1 MQTKNRTR
9 VALAAAALA
18 ALAGCGTVGPNYHV
32 PATAIINRPGAG
44 APFAGAAESP
54 FQGDALPPH
63 WWRLYHDATLDALI
77 EKAFAA
83 NTDLRIAAANLAKAR
98 ALQDEVEVAAGPVV
112 GVNASAGYGRASAAA
127 KGRTDVLPAAWTH
140 DAGLGASYQADL
152 FGKIARAVE
161 AAGADTEAARAGYDA
176 TRVMVAADTAR
187 AYVDACAA
195 GRQMVVAQDS
205 IALQEKFVDL
215 TGQRVRAGRG
225 TALDNSRGRG
235 QLEQLRAGLPT
246 LRAQR
251 RSAQFRLAVLTGD
264 LPATLNAELAQCRAA
279 PRLTS
284 PIPVGDGVALLR
296 RRPDIRQA
304 ERALAAAS
312 ARIGVAT
319 AELYPSISLGLSAGS
334 TGTLSQFGSASAM
347 RWSLGPL
354 ISWTLPDTGAARSRI
369 AQAEAGSALA
379 LARFDGAVLGA
390 LRDVETALT
399 VYARELDRH
408 AALTAARDQDAL
420 AARQS
425 DTLFHA
431 GRTDFLTSLD
441 AQRTLA
447 AAESTLAQSEAQLSS
462 DQVSLFLALGGG
474 WEQSPAGSY

>member
-1 MQTKNRTR
+1 MHPKNRTR
-9 VALAAAALA
+9 MALAAAMLA
-18 ALAGCGTVGPNYHV
+18 ALAGCGTVGPDYRV
-32 PATAIINRPGAG
+32 PANAVVNRPGAG
-44 APFAGAAESP
+44 APFAGAAETP
-54 FQGDALPPH
+54 FQSAALPPQ
-63 WWRLYHDATLDALI
+63 WWRLYQDRTLDGLI
-77 EKAFAA
+77 QKAFAA

-98 ALQDEVEVAAGPVV
+98 ALQDEVEVAAGPVA
-112 GVNASAGYGRASAAA
+112 GINAAPGYGRASAAA
-127 KGRTDVLPAAWTH
+127 KGHPGTLPAGWTH
-140 DAGLGASYQADL
+140 DVGLGVSYQADL

-187 AYVDACAA
+187 AYVDACAG
-195 GRQMVVAQDS
+195 GRQMVVAQGS
-205 IALQEKFVDL
+205 IDLQQKFVEL
-215 TGQRVRAGRG
+215 TEQRVRAGRG
-225 TALDNSRGRG
+225 TALDSSRARG

-246 LRAQR
+246 LKAQQ
-251 RSAQFRLAVLTGD
+251 RSAQLRLAVLTGD
-264 LPATLNAELAQCRAA
+264 LPATVNAEVAQCQAA

-304 ERALAAAS
+304 ERGLAAAN

-334 TGTLSQFGSASAM
+334 TGTLSQFGSSTAM

-354 ISWTLPDTGAARSRI
+354 ISWTLPDTGAAHSRI
-369 AQAEAGSALA
+369 AQFEAGSALA
-379 LARFDGAVLGA
+379 LARFDATVLGA

-408 AALTAARDQDAL
+408 ASLSAARDQDAL
-420 AARQS
+420 AAKQS
-425 DTLFHA
+425 NTLFHA

-447 AAESTLAQSEAQLSS
+447 AAEGSLAQSEAQLSS
-462 DQVSLFLALGGG
+462 DQVNLFLALGGG
-474 WEQSPAGSY
+474 WEQGPAN